1 MQCLH
6 IQTDI
11 QCGKLFYL
19 GKCTFSSPGQR
30 SSELVIKEIIP
41 CQGGQNFCIGCN
53 EEI

>member
-11 QCGKLFYL
+11 QCEKLFYL

-30 SSELVIKEIIP
+30 SSELVIKGRNYTLPKGSE
-41 CQGGQNFCIGCN
+41 FLHRL
-53 EEI
+53 